1 MAWLAF
7 DVLTRELRDGELTVG
22 SGADT
27 DWRIA
32 TADLMPRHFVVT
44 VRGNDV
50 SLRPCSSES
59 VVVVNG
65 EQLRGGPHRLA
76 DGESVLAGSGLFLFS
91 ETTPRSAP
99 STSSG
104 PSQAFLVDD
113 AASVAHPL
121 ISRSTPI
128 GRDASNAIVV
138 RDPTASRFHAE
149 VRREAGGFALHS
161 MGSAGTSLNGAAVLS
176 PRMLGD
182 GDMLE
187 IAFTKLRF
195 TRERLPENLTVAS
208 PHSVAHDETSR
219 RPTLATERH
228 PVTLDNEADRDL
240 RRLWIALGVVV
251 IVALG
256 FVAWR
261 AWTAGP

>member
-7 DVLTRELRDGELTVG
+7 EALTRELRDGELIIG
-22 SGADT
+22 SGADA

-32 TADLMPRHFVVT
+32 TADLIPRHFVVRA
-44 VRGNDV
+44 RGDDV
-50 SLRPCSSES
+50 SIGPCTWES
-59 VVVVNG
+59 VVVVNA
-65 EQLRGGPHRLA
+65 EQLRGAPHRLA
-76 DGESVLAGSGLFLFS
+76 DGDVILAGSGVFLFC
-91 ETTPRSAP
+91 ETTPRTAP
-99 STSSG
+99 PRPAAG
-104 PSQAFLVDD
+104 FPAFLVDD
-113 AASVAHPL
+113 AASAAHPL

-128 GRDASNAIVV
+128 GRDASNAIIV

-176 PRMLGD
+176 PCLLAEGD
-182 GDMLE
+182 TLE

-195 TRERLPENLTVAS
+195 TRERLPESVTVAS
-208 PHSVAHDETSR
+208 PHSADHDEMSR
-219 RPTLATERH
+219 RPTLTSERS
-228 PVTLDNEADRDL
+228 PVALDNEADRGV

-251 IVALG
+251 ILVLG

-261 AWTAGP
+261 GWAAGP